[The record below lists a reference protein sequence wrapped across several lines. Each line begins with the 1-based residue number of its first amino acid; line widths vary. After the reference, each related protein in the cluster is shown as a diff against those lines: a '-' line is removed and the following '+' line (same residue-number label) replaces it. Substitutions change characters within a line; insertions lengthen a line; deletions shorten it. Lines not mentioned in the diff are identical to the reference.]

1 MDDLHRP
8 LRHREHD
15 DITNPLVQESTHAEH
30 HSSTASV
37 ASGLSPDHYDP
48 TAPHS
53 HQPYSSYLG
62 YRRRCSCIPLGS
74 ISNLCS
80 ATLGAGALSLPY
92 AFSLTGLVPGV
103 MLLLFSGYATVVS
116 IDIIIASCV
125 STRLYKYEDVSVRL
139 AGNAA
144 GRALEASLLVFCFG
158 TAVAYTV
165 AVGDILDMS
174 LRSIS
179 SLWEKNGESY
189 LVSLY
194 SRDRVIVLFW
204 ACVMFPLSLQSEMKV
219 LERFSSLGVLSIVFL
234 VVAVV
239 VHSVI
244 HSCMFGNCEEETTTQ
259 PTLDEE
265 LNETN
270 HSEFSSMLWPTSFW
284 DAVEAFPIIIFAFSC
299 QVNVCAIY
307 EELGVDLN
315 EEDVSN
321 SVIMLKAKQHTM
333 KRITRFGVMLCVVLY
348 MAIGI
353 FGYLEFG
360 HVTVSKKVDSALC
373 WHSSIA
379 YLVYLFLW
387 CVGRWTIYSTTI
399 AYH

>member
-1 MDDLHRP
+1 
-8 LRHREHD
+8 
-15 DITNPLVQESTHAEH
+15 
-30 HSSTASV
+30 
-37 ASGLSPDHYDP
+37 
-48 TAPHS
+48 
-53 HQPYSSYLG
+53 
-62 YRRRCSCIPLGS
+62 
-74 ISNLCS
+74 
-80 ATLGAGALSLPY
+80 
-92 AFSLTGLVPGV
+92 
-103 MLLLFSGYATVVS
+103 
-116 IDIIIASCV
+116 
-125 STRLYKYEDVSVRL
+125 
-139 AGNAA
+139 
-144 GRALEASLLVFCFG
+144 
-158 TAVAYTV
+158 
-165 AVGDILDMS
+165 
-174 LRSIS
+174 
-179 SLWEKNGESY
+179 
-189 LVSLY
+189 
-194 SRDRVIVLFW
+194 
-204 ACVMFPLSLQSEMKV
+204 
-219 LERFSSLGVLSIVFL
+219 
-234 VVAVV
+234 
-239 VHSVI
+239 
-244 HSCMFGNCEEETTTQ
+244 MFGNCEEETATQ

-321 SVIMLKAKQHTM
+321 SVIMLKAKQHKM